1 MEYKDKKINKKYK
14 KIINLVVN
22 KLIYVTYIMKGW

>member
-22 KLIYVTYIMKGW
+22 KLIYVTYIMKG